1 MRQPSKHVYELCG
14 AAVLVAAILVG
25 TLHAVWQYQALSR
38 RGGFSALLLGGFLLT
53 AGGLVFLFRRL
64 IARATIELEATTE
77 TVARNGC
84 EAPSLSLSTKE
95 SGSLQHPCQNSNQ
108 MADGLQNPSAAE
120 QGQCQEIDDN
130 SKMETVL
137 TNSQHLWEKTFDAV
151 PDLIAIMD
159 DQHHIIKM
167 NAAMETALGS
177 KSAACQG
184 KKCFAYVHGSNGP
197 FQNCPF
203 RRMLTT
209 GEDDMSQFFEPTLNR
224 WLEVRVSPL
233 RDAEGTV
240 VGGVHVARDIHAHKE
255 LEAKLATRN
264 EELQQS
270 VAALEAANA
279 RILEQQKQLIKEE
292 RLKALL
298 QMAGATAHEM
308 NQPLMALQGNIEL
321 MRHKDSAPER
331 RAIHL
336 ERISE
341 AGTRLA
347 SIVRKIQTLHH
358 DEVRPY
364 PGGLTI
370 VDLHKVKSSAPCPD

>member
-1 MRQPSKHVYELCG
+1 MRQPSKHTCEFYG
-14 AAVLVAAILVG
+14 TAVLVAAIMVG
-25 TLHAVWQYQALSR
+25 TLHGVWQYQVLSR
-38 RGGFSALLLGGFLLT
+38 RGGLSALLLGGFLLT
-53 AGGLVFLFRRL
+53 AGGLVFLLRRI
-64 IARATIELEATTE
+64 IARPTRELEETE
-77 TVARNGC
+77 ARNGS
-84 EAPSLSLSTKE
+84 EACSFRLPAKE
-95 SGSLQHPCQNSNQ
+95 SGSPQRPCPGFDQ
-108 MADGLQNPSAAE
+108 MAEGLRHPSLPA
-120 QGQCQEIDDN
+120 QGRCQEIDVR

-137 TNSQHLWEKTFDAV
+137 ANSQRLWEKTFDAV
-151 PDLIAIMD
+151 PDLIAIID
-159 DQHHIIKM
+159 DHHHIIKM
-167 NAAMETALGS
+167 NAPMETALGS

-184 KKCFAYVHGSNGP
+184 KKCFHYVHGSKSP

-203 RRMLTT
+203 SRMLAT
-209 GEDDMSQFFEPTLNR
+209 GEEDRSEFFEPALGR

-255 LEAKLATRN
+255 LEAKLAKRN
-264 EELQQS
+264 AELQQS

-321 MRHKDSAPER
+321 MQHEESPPER

-370 VDLHKVKSSAPCPD
+370 VDLHKVKS